1 MAATASPSPATF
13 PARGAEV
20 TLSTEEIRVTRSP
33 LASSLYPDVTRPAD
47 ELIGWYKQAPEGY
60 SPGYIQL
67 LFDAERPR
75 VNFSPSQTEEFA
87 ALDLQLTNLQ
97 AGYPLEAGAG
107 SAGADTAGAVGS
119 AGTENTEIS
128 TADWVSS
135 AESAGDGDE
144 GASPKKTSKKTSK
157 KTQQRAPAPWAKV
170 ATPDEVPETNDEA
183 DIDGPIYGQTV
194 CVTGDVEPY
203 DKGEVWDMIAS
214 RGGVVAKNVTKKTT
228 MLIVGEWHSMTSK
241 EKRARE
247 LQDKGQ
253 ELQIIGFQ
261 EFLQLIK

>member
-1 MAATASPSPATF
+1 MAASSSPSPATF

-33 LASSLYPDVTRPAD
+33 LASSLHPDVARPAD
-47 ELIGWYKQAPEGY
+47 ELIGWYKHAPEGC

-107 SAGADTAGAVGS
+107 SAGAGAAGSEESAGS
-119 AGTENTEIS
+119 EGTENTEIS
-128 TADWVSS
+128 TAEWVSS
-135 AESAGDGDE
+135 AESAASGDE
-144 GASPKKTSKKTSK
+144 GASPKKTSN
-157 KTQQRAPAPWAKV
+157 KTQQRSPAPWAKV
-170 ATPDEVPETNDEA
+170 ATPDEVPETNEEA
-183 DIDGPIYGQTV
+183 DIDGPIYGHTV

-253 ELQIIGFQ
+253 DLQIIGFQ
-261 EFLQLIK
+261 EFLQLIE

>member
-1 MAATASPSPATF
+1 MAAASSPSPATF

-20 TLSTEEIRVTRSP
+20 TVSTEEIRVTRSP
-33 LASSLYPDVTRPAD
+33 LASSLHPDVARPAD
-47 ELIGWYKQAPEGY
+47 ELIGWYKQAPEGC

-107 SAGADTAGAVGS
+107 SAGAGAENAAGSAS
-119 AGTENTEIS
+119 TAGTEITEIS
-128 TADWVSS
+128 AAEWVSS
-135 AESAGDGDE
+135 AESASGGDE
-144 GASPKKTSKKTSK
+144 GASPKK
-157 KTQQRAPAPWAKV
+157 QQKRSPAPWAKV
-170 ATPDEVPETNDEA
+170 ATPDEVPETNEEA

>member
-1 MAATASPSPATF
+1 MDSGSSPSPVSF
-13 PARGAEV
+13 PARGATV
-20 TLSTEEIRVTRSP
+20 TLSEQEIRVTRSP
-33 LASSLYPDVTRPAD
+33 LNSSLYPDVSRRPD
-47 ELIGWYKQAPEGY
+47 ELIGWYKQAPDGC

-75 VNFSPSQTEEFA
+75 VNFSPSHADEFA

-97 AGYPLEAGAG
+97 AGYPLEAGQESAG
-107 SAGADTAGAVGS
+107 SN
-119 AGTENTEIS
+119 TENSGSVSAAE
-128 TADWVSS
+128 WVSS

-144 GASPKKTSKKTSK
+144 GASPRKKQKRS
-157 KTQQRAPAPWAKV
+157 PAPWAKV
-170 ATPDEVPETNDEA
+170 ATPDEVPEANEEA

-228 MLIVGEWHSMTSK
+228 MLIVGEWPSVTSK

-247 LQDKGQ
+247 LQSKGQ
-253 ELQIIGFQ
+253 ELQIIGFE

>member
-1 MAATASPSPATF
+1 MAAASSPSPATF

-20 TLSTEEIRVTRSP
+20 TLTTEEIRVTRSP
-33 LASSLYPDVTRPAD
+33 LASSLYPDVARPAD
-47 ELIGWYKQAPEGY
+47 ELIGWYKQAPEGC

-67 LFDAERPR
+67 LFDAERPH

-107 SAGADTAGAVGS
+107 SAGADTAGTAGS
-119 AGTENTEIS
+119 ADSANTENTEIS
-128 TADWVSS
+128 AAEWVSS
-135 AESAGDGDE
+135 AEYAGGGNE
-144 GASPKKTSKKTSK
+144 GASPKKTPKKQ
-157 KTQQRAPAPWAKV
+157 QQRSPAPWAKV
-170 ATPDEVPETNDEA
+170 ATPDEVPETNEEA

>member
-1 MAATASPSPATF
+1 MVANPSSPTSF
-13 PARGAEV
+13 PARGAQV
-20 TLSTEEIRVTRSP
+20 TVSTEEIRVTRSP
-33 LASSLYPDVTRPAD
+33 LASSLHPNVARPAD
-47 ELIGWYKQAPEGY
+47 ELIGWYKQAPEGC

-75 VNFSPSQTEEFA
+75 VNFSPSQAEEFA

-97 AGYPLEAGAG
+97 AGYPLEVGAG
-107 SAGADTAGAVGS
+107 SAGAGAENAAGSAS
-119 AGTENTEIS
+119 TAGTEFTEVS
-128 TADWVSS
+128 AAEWVSS
-135 AESAGDGDE
+135 AESASGGDE
-144 GASPKKTSKKTSK
+144 GASQKK
-157 KTQQRAPAPWAKV
+157 QQKRSPAPWAKV
-170 ATPDEVPETNDEA
+170 ATPDEVPETNEEA

-203 DKGEVWDMIAS
+203 GKGEVWDMIAS

-228 MLIVGEWHSMTSK
+228 MLIVGDWHSMTSK

-253 ELQIIGFQ
+253 ELQIIRFQ

>member
-33 LASSLYPDVTRPAD
+33 LTSSLYPDVTRPAE
-47 ELIGWYKQAPEGY
+47 ELIGWYKQAPEGC

-107 SAGADTAGAVGS
+107 SADSAGTAGSG
-119 AGTENTEIS
+119 GTENTEIS
-128 TADWVSS
+128 AAEWISS
-135 AESAGDGDE
+135 AESAGGGDE
-144 GASPKKTSKKTSK
+144 GASPKKTSKKT
-157 KTQQRAPAPWAKV
+157 QQRSPAPWAKV
-170 ATPDEVPETNDEA
+170 ATPDEVPETNEEA
-183 DIDGPIYGQTV
+183 DIDGPIYGHTV

>member
-1 MAATASPSPATF
+1 MAAASSPSPATF

-33 LASSLYPDVTRPAD
+33 LASSLYPDVARPAD
-47 ELIGWYKQAPEGY
+47 ELIGWYKQAPEGC

-97 AGYPLEAGAG
+97 AGYPLEAGA
-107 SAGADTAGAVGS
+107 
-119 AGTENTEIS
+119 AGTGAAKAGGTESAESTSNTEIS
-128 TADWVSS
+128 AAEWVSS
-135 AESAGDGDE
+135 AESASGGDE
-144 GASPKKTSKKTSK
+144 GASPR
-157 KTQQRAPAPWAKV
+157 KTQKRSPAPWAKV
-170 ATPDEVPETNDEA
+170 TTPDEVPETNEEA

>member
-1 MAATASPSPATF
+1 MAAASSPSPATF

-33 LASSLYPDVTRPAD
+33 LASSLYPDAARPAD
-47 ELIGWYKQAPEGY
+47 ELIGWYKQAPEGC

-97 AGYPLEAGAG
+97 AGYPLDAGAG
-107 SAGADTAGAVGS
+107 SAGAGAAGS
-119 AGTENTEIS
+119 AGSEGTENTEIS
-128 TADWVSS
+128 AADWVSS
-135 AESAGDGDE
+135 AESTGGGDE
-144 GASPKKTSKKTSK
+144 GASPKKTSKKT
-157 KTQQRAPAPWAKV
+157 QQRSPAPWAKV
-170 ATPDEVPETNDEA
+170 ATPDEVPETNEEA

>member
-1 MAATASPSPATF
+1 MTATASPSPATF

-20 TLSTEEIRVTRSP
+20 TLSAEEIRVTRSP
-33 LASSLYPDVTRPAD
+33 LASSLYPDVARPAD

-97 AGYPLEAGAG
+97 AGYPLEAGA
-107 SAGADTAGAVGS
+107 

>member
-1 MAATASPSPATF
+1 MAAASSPSPATF

-33 LASSLYPDVTRPAD
+33 LASSLYPDVARPAD
-47 ELIGWYKQAPEGY
+47 ELIGWYKQAPEGC

-87 ALDLQLTNLQ
+87 ALDVQLTNLQ
-97 AGYPLEAGAG
+97 AGYPLEAGSG
-107 SAGADTAGAVGS
+107 SAGAGTAGAAG
-119 AGTENTEIS
+119 AEDTEGTENTEIS
-128 TADWVSS
+128 AADWVSS
-135 AESAGDGDE
+135 AESAGGGDE
-144 GASPKKTSKKTSK
+144 GASPR
-157 KTQQRAPAPWAKV
+157 KTQKRSPAPWAKV
-170 ATPDEVPETNDEA
+170 ATPDEVPETNEEA

-194 CVTGDVEPY
+194 CVTGDVDPY

>member
-1 MAATASPSPATF
+1 MAAASSPSPASF
-13 PARGAEV
+13 SARGAEV
-20 TLSTEEIRVTRSP
+20 TLSKEEIRVTRSP
-33 LASSLYPDVTRPAD
+33 LASSLYQDVTRPAE
-47 ELIGWYKQAPEGY
+47 ELIGWYKQAPEGC

-97 AGYPLEAGAG
+97 AGYPLEAGA
-107 SAGADTAGAVGS
+107 AGTGETAGS
-119 AGTENTEIS
+119 RGTENTEIS
-128 TADWVSS
+128 AAEWISS
-135 AESAGDGDE
+135 AESAGGGDE
-144 GASPKKTSKKTSK
+144 GASPKKTPK
-157 KTQQRAPAPWAKV
+157 KTQQRSPAPWAKV
-170 ATPDEVPETNDEA
+170 ATPDEVPETNEEA

>member
-20 TLSTEEIRVTRSP
+20 TVSTEEIRVTRSP
-33 LASSLYPDVTRPAD
+33 LASSLHPDVARPAD
-47 ELIGWYKQAPEGY
+47 ELIGWYKQAPEGC

-107 SAGADTAGAVGS
+107 SADSAGTTGS
-119 AGTENTEIS
+119 GGTENTEIS
-128 TADWVSS
+128 AAEWISS
-135 AESAGDGDE
+135 AESAGGGDE
-144 GASPKKTSKKTSK
+144 GASPKKTSKKT
-157 KTQQRAPAPWAKV
+157 QQRSPAPWAKV
-170 ATPDEVPETNDEA
+170 ATPDEVPEANEEA

>member
-1 MAATASPSPATF
+1 MAAASSPSPTTF

-33 LASSLYPDVTRPAD
+33 LASSLYPDVTRPAE
-47 ELIGWYKQAPEGY
+47 ELIGWYKHAPEGC

-97 AGYPLEAGAG
+97 AGYPLEAGAAGTGEAAG
-107 SAGADTAGAVGS
+107 SG
-119 AGTENTEIS
+119 GTENTEIS
-128 TADWVSS
+128 AAEWISS
-135 AESAGDGDE
+135 AESAGGGDE
-144 GASPKKTSKKTSK
+144 GASPKKTSKE
-157 KTQQRAPAPWAKV
+157 TQQRSPAPWAKV
-170 ATPDEVPETNDEA
+170 ATPDEVPETNEEA
-183 DIDGPIYGQTV
+183 DIDGPIYGHTV

>member
-1 MAATASPSPATF
+1 MTATASPSPATF

-33 LASSLYPDVTRPAD
+33 LASSLYPDVARPAD

-97 AGYPLEAGAG
+97 AGYPLEAGA
-107 SAGADTAGAVGS
+107 

-144 GASPKKTSKKTSK
+144 GASPKKTSK

>member
-1 MAATASPSPATF
+1 MAAASSPSPATF

-33 LASSLYPDVTRPAD
+33 LASSLHPDVARPAD
-47 ELIGWYKQAPEGY
+47 ELIGWYKQAPEGC

-67 LFDAERPR
+67 LFDAKRPR

-107 SAGADTAGAVGS
+107 SAGAGAAGSEESAGS
-119 AGTENTEIS
+119 EGTENTEIS
-128 TADWVSS
+128 TAEWVSS
-135 AESAGDGDE
+135 AESAASGDV
-144 GASPKKTSKKTSK
+144 GASPKKTQKRS
-157 KTQQRAPAPWAKV
+157 PAPWAKV
-170 ATPDEVPETNDEA
+170 ATPDEVPETNEEA
-183 DIDGPIYGQTV
+183 DIDGPIYGHTV

>member
-1 MAATASPSPATF
+1 MAAASSPSPATF

-33 LASSLYPDVTRPAD
+33 LASSLYPDVARPAD
-47 ELIGWYKQAPEGY
+47 ELIGWYKQAPEGC

-67 LFDAERPR
+67 LFNAERPR

-97 AGYPLEAGAG
+97 AGYSLEAGAG
-107 SAGADTAGAVGS
+107 SAGANVESAKNTGVTGGTAS
-119 AGTENTEIS
+119 TEHPEIS

-135 AESAGDGDE
+135 AESAGGGDE
-144 GASPKKTSKKTSK
+144 GASPR
-157 KTQQRAPAPWAKV
+157 KTQQRSPAPWAKV
-170 ATPDEVPETNDEA
+170 ATPDEVPETNEEA

-253 ELQIIGFQ
+253 DLQIIGFQ

>member
-1 MAATASPSPATF
+1 MAAGSF

-20 TLSTEEIRVTRSP
+20 TVSTQEIRVTRSP
-33 LASSLYPDVTRPAD
+33 LASSLHPDVVRPAD
-47 ELIGWYKQAPEGY
+47 ELLGWYKQAPEGC

-75 VNFSPSQTEEFA
+75 VNFSPSQADEFA
-87 ALDLQLTNLQ
+87 ALDRQLTNLQ
-97 AGYPLEAGAG
+97 AGYPLEADAAGTGETAG
-107 SAGADTAGAVGS
+107 SG
-119 AGTENTEIS
+119 GTKNTEIS
-128 TADWVSS
+128 AADWVSS
-135 AESAGDGDE
+135 AESAGRGDE
-144 GASPKKTSKKTSK
+144 GASPKKKQK
-157 KTQQRAPAPWAKV
+157 RAPAPWAKV
-170 ATPDEVPETNDEA
+170 ATPDEVPEANEEA

-247 LQDKGQ
+247 LQGKGQ
-253 ELQIIGFQ
+253 ELQIIGFD

>member
-1 MAATASPSPATF
+1 MAAASSPSPATL

-20 TLSTEEIRVTRSP
+20 TVSTEEIRVTRSP
-33 LASSLYPDVTRPAD
+33 LASSLHPDVARPAD
-47 ELIGWYKQAPEGY
+47 ELIGWYKQAPEGC

-97 AGYPLEAGAG
+97 AGYPLEAGA
-107 SAGADTAGAVGS
+107 
-119 AGTENTEIS
+119 AGTGAAKTGGTESAESTAKTEIS
-128 TADWVSS
+128 AAEWVSS
-135 AESAGDGDE
+135 AESAGGGDE
-144 GASPKKTSKKTSK
+144 GASPKK
-157 KTQQRAPAPWAKV
+157 QQKRSPAPWAKV
-170 ATPDEVPETNDEA
+170 ATPDEVPETNEEA
-183 DIDGPIYGQTV
+183 DIDGPIYGHTV

-203 DKGEVWDMIAS
+203 GKGEVWDMIAS

>member
-1 MAATASPSPATF
+1 MTATASPSPATF

-33 LASSLYPDVTRPAD
+33 LASSLYPDVARPAD

-97 AGYPLEAGAG
+97 AGYPLEAGA
-107 SAGADTAGAVGS
+107 

-135 AESAGDGDE
+135 AESAGDGNE
-144 GASPKKTSKKTSK
+144 GASPKKTSK

>member
-1 MAATASPSPATF
+1 MAASSSPSPATF

-33 LASSLYPDVTRPAD
+33 LASSLHPDVARPAD
-47 ELIGWYKQAPEGY
+47 ELIGWYKQAPEGC

-97 AGYPLEAGAG
+97 AGYPLEAGAADNGEAAG
-107 SAGADTAGAVGS
+107 SE
-119 AGTENTEIS
+119 GTENTEIS
-128 TADWVSS
+128 TAEWVSS
-135 AESAGDGDE
+135 AESAGGGDE
-144 GASPKKTSKKTSK
+144 GASPKKTQKRS
-157 KTQQRAPAPWAKV
+157 PAPWAKV
-170 ATPDEVPETNDEA
+170 ATPDEVPETNEEA
-183 DIDGPIYGQTV
+183 DIDGPIYGHTV

>member
-33 LASSLYPDVTRPAD
+33 LASSLHPDVARPAD
-47 ELIGWYKQAPEGY
+47 ELIGWYKQAPEGC

-107 SAGADTAGAVGS
+107 SADSAGTAGSGH
-119 AGTENTEIS
+119 TENTEIS
-128 TADWVSS
+128 AAEWISS
-135 AESAGDGDE
+135 AESAGGGDE
-144 GASPKKTSKKTSK
+144 GASPKKTSKKT
-157 KTQQRAPAPWAKV
+157 QQRSPAPWAKV
-170 ATPDEVPETNDEA
+170 ATPDEVPETNEEA
-183 DIDGPIYGQTV
+183 DIDGPIYGHTV

>member
-1 MAATASPSPATF
+1 MTATASPSPATF

-20 TLSTEEIRVTRSP
+20 TLSAEEIRVTRSP
-33 LASSLYPDVTRPAD
+33 LASSLYPDVARPAD

-97 AGYPLEAGAG
+97 AGYPLEAGAE
-107 SAGADTAGAVGS
+107 SAGAGAAGAAGS
-119 AGTENTEIS
+119 EGTENTEIS
-128 TADWVSS
+128 ATEWISS
-135 AESAGDGDE
+135 AESAGGGDE
-144 GASPKKTSKKTSK
+144 GASSK

>member
-1 MAATASPSPATF
+1 MAASSSPSPATF

-33 LASSLYPDVTRPAD
+33 LASSLHPNVARPAD
-47 ELIGWYKQAPEGY
+47 ELIGWYKQAPEGC

-87 ALDLQLTNLQ
+87 VLDLQLTNLQ
-97 AGYPLEAGAG
+97 AGYPLEAGA
-107 SAGADTAGAVGS
+107 AGTGETADSG
-119 AGTENTEIS
+119 GTENTEIS
-128 TADWVSS
+128 AAEWISS
-135 AESAGDGDE
+135 AESTGGGDE
-144 GASPKKTSKKTSK
+144 GASSK
-157 KTQQRAPAPWAKV
+157 KTQKRSPAPWAKV
-170 ATPDEVPETNDEA
+170 ATPDEVPETNEEA
-183 DIDGPIYGQTV
+183 DIDGPIYGHTV

>member
-1 MAATASPSPATF
+1 MAAASSPSPATF

-33 LASSLYPDVTRPAD
+33 LASSLHPNVARPAD
-47 ELIGWYKQAPEGY
+47 ELIGWYKQAPEGC

-67 LFDAERPR
+67 LFDDERPR

-97 AGYPLEAGAG
+97 AGYPLEAGA
-107 SAGADTAGAVGS
+107 AGTGETADSG
-119 AGTENTEIS
+119 GTENTEIS
-128 TADWVSS
+128 AAEWISS
-135 AESAGDGDE
+135 AESTGGGDE
-144 GASPKKTSKKTSK
+144 GASSK
-157 KTQQRAPAPWAKV
+157 KTQKRSPAPWAKV
-170 ATPDEVPETNDEA
+170 ATPDEVPETNKEA
-183 DIDGPIYGQTV
+183 DIDGPIYGHTV

-203 DKGEVWDMIAS
+203 DKGEVWDLIAS

>member
-1 MAATASPSPATF
+1 MPTDSSTF

-20 TLSTEEIRVTRSP
+20 TLTEQEIRVTRSP
-33 LASSLYPDVTRPAD
+33 LGSSLYPDVTRPAS
-47 ELIGWYKQAPEGY
+47 ELIGWYKQAPEGC
-60 SPGYIQL
+60 SPGFIQL

-87 ALDLQLTNLQ
+87 ALDSQLTNLQ
-97 AGYPLEAGAG
+97 AGYPLEEGTKVGAPASTEG
-107 SAGADTAGAVGS
+107 HEDISA
-119 AGTENTEIS
+119 EE
-128 TADWVSS
+128 WVSS
-135 AESAGDGDE
+135 AEASSDGGE
-144 GASPKKTSKKTSK
+144 GASSDNK
-157 KTQQRAPAPWAKV
+157 QRRSPAPWAKV
-170 ATPDEVPETNDEA
+170 ATPDVVPEANEEA

>member
-1 MAATASPSPATF
+1 MAAASSPSPATF

-20 TLSTEEIRVTRSP
+20 TLTTEEIRVTRSP
-33 LASSLYPDVTRPAD
+33 LASSLYPDVARPAD
-47 ELIGWYKQAPEGY
+47 ELIGWYKQAPEGC

-75 VNFSPSQTEEFA
+75 VNFSPSQAEEFA

-97 AGYPLEAGAG
+97 AGYPLEAGSG
-107 SAGADTAGAVGS
+107 SAGAESADAAGS
-119 AGTENTEIS
+119 ADSANTENTEIS
-128 TADWVSS
+128 AAVWVSF
-135 AESAGDGDE
+135 AESAGGGNE
-144 GASPKKTSKKTSK
+144 GASPKKTPKKQ
-157 KTQQRAPAPWAKV
+157 QQRSPAPWAKV
-170 ATPDEVPETNDEA
+170 ATPDEVPETNEEA

>member
-1 MAATASPSPATF
+1 MAAASSPSPATL

-20 TLSTEEIRVTRSP
+20 TVSTEEIRVTRSP
-33 LASSLYPDVTRPAD
+33 LASSLHPDVARPAD
-47 ELIGWYKQAPEGY
+47 ELIGWYKQAPEGC

-75 VNFSPSQTEEFA
+75 VNFSPSQAEEFA

-97 AGYPLEAGAG
+97 AGYPLEAGAVG
-107 SAGADTAGAVGS
+107 TGAAKMG
-119 AGTENTEIS
+119 GTESAESTAKTEIS
-128 TADWVSS
+128 AAEWVSS
-135 AESAGDGDE
+135 AEYAGGGNE
-144 GASPKKTSKKTSK
+144 GASPKKTPKKQ
-157 KTQQRAPAPWAKV
+157 QQRSPAPWAKV
-170 ATPDEVPETNDEA
+170 ATPDEVPETNEEA

-253 ELQIIGFQ
+253 DLQIIGFQ

>member
-1 MAATASPSPATF
+1 MTAASSASPASF
-13 PARGAEV
+13 SARGAEV

-33 LASSLYPDVTRPAD
+33 LASSLYPDVTRPAE
-47 ELIGWYKQAPEGY
+47 ELIGWYKQAPEGC
-60 SPGYIQL
+60 SPGHIQL

-97 AGYPLEAGAG
+97 AGYPLEAGA
-107 SAGADTAGAVGS
+107 AGTGETAGSG
-119 AGTENTEIS
+119 GTENTEIS
-128 TADWVSS
+128 AAEWISS
-135 AESAGDGDE
+135 AESTGGGDE
-144 GASPKKTSKKTSK
+144 GASSK
-157 KTQQRAPAPWAKV
+157 KTQKRSPAPWAKV
-170 ATPDEVPETNDEA
+170 ATPDEVPETNEEA
-183 DIDGPIYGQTV
+183 DIDGPIYGHTV